1 MERIGE
7 RCFMYSDI
15 EELALPATLQEVGED
30 ALRWTDLRVVRVEEG
45 CVVNVKRHVQDSAI
59 ILPVKM
65 PGTRF

>member
-7 RCFMYSDI
+7 CCFDYSDI
-15 EELALPATLQEVGED
+15 EELTLPATLQEVGED

-59 ILPVKM
+59 VLSVKI
-65 PGTRF
+65 PGARF